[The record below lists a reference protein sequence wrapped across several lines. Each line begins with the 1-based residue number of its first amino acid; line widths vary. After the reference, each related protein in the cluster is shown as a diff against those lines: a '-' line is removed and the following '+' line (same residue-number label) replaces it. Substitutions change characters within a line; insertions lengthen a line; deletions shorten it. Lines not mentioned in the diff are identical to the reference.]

1 MISKNNLSVNLTNC
15 FIKNL
20 NEIQSLPQIK
30 NLNENNKPL
39 RIVVTITL
47 EARNGVN
54 DEGKKISGE

>member
-1 MISKNNLSVNLTNC
+1 M
-15 FIKNL
+15 
-20 NEIQSLPQIK
+20 PQIK

-54 DEGKKISGE
+54 DEGRKAVVSEIAKRYKKASKKQKGHNFR